1 MVRSCFS
8 LVWGGRGQVLKG
20 VPPVAIVVG
29 ETYVMAMAM
38 EMAIVMIS
46 HRRMN
51 DLLHLYL

>member
-1 MVRSCFS
+1 MARSYSS
-8 LVWGGRGQVLKG
+8 LVWGGQVLKG